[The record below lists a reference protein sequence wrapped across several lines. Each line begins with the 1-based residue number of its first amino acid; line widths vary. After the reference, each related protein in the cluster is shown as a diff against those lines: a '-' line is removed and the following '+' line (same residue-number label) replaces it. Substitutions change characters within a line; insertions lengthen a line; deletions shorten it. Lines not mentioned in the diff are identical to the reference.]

1 MKDDKDIDETKR
13 NNALMQALI
22 RIAAIEKTL
31 IAKGVL
37 TEEELAKELAS
48 VISDVA
54 DTVKSVLS
62 VNLNDE
68 ESN

>member
-1 MKDDKDIDETKR
+1 MKDDKDQDEAKR

-22 RIAAIEKTL
+22 RIAAIEKAL
-31 IAKGVL
+31 ITKGVI

-62 VNLNDE
+62 VNLDE
-68 ESN
+68 DQSN

>member
-62 VNLNDE
+62 VNPDDD